1 MSGGAQPR
9 TARRQGEAHGPHEPA
24 TGQGGLHD
32 SRADRAHLAHDDTDA
47 PARGPRDTDIAIV
60 GMAVRFPGADD
71 LDAFRA
77 NLRAGHDGVRTM
89 PAARAAATGL
99 DPAADYLPMGYLD
112 DIHTF
117 DHAFFGLT
125 RHEAGL
131 IDPQHRLALTLAHQA
146 IEDAGQST
154 QELRGRSTAV
164 VFSAASSGYGKRLD
178 LSDVVG
184 SLGNAPFGLPSRI
197 AHTLGLDGPCY
208 SLDSGCNGS
217 LLAVRLACR
226 ELAAG
231 DAEYA
236 LAGGVSLR
244 PDGVT
249 REQVGGFAEIA
260 SSTDRCRSFDATA
273 DGTVAG
279 EGGAALL
286 LTTLARARAA
296 RLPVHAVIRG
306 IAARH
311 NGGAAATISAPSAS
325 AHATVIRQA
334 WRTAGADL
342 ARAGYLEAHGS
353 GTRLGDAVEL
363 EGLTEVFRGRARPLP
378 VGAVKSNIGHL
389 DGAAGVASLVKAVL
403 SVRDGELYPS
413 LHFTEPPPGVDLRAA
428 SLEMIGETRPWEDDE
443 RIAGVSSFSL
453 GGGNAHCVVQAPPR
467 TPAPGTAEPRTPRLV
482 GVSARTRADLA
493 RLCADLAVAL
503 HGDTRHL
510 DDIADTL
517 NRGRTHY
524 QHRVGLTA
532 DSTGA
537 LALNLAAQAT
547 WLAAGPE
554 EHTSI
559 APSRG
564 DRPQV
569 VLLLSP
575 DAPAPFPLPTEPPE
589 LPDRLPADG
598 AAAEILSSQLAAV
611 DELRRCGVRPD
622 VVIGAGVSRYLARYL
637 RAELTPAD
645 TADLAA
651 GTVPGPLD
659 ATRFAEVAADLLDQ
673 GPAVFIDVSPGGSLG
688 SLTRARFGADPRAR
702 CHIVD
707 ADDRGLLGVLGAL
720 YEAGVDPDWSAVGP
734 AAPRHSRARLP
745 GHPLRPT
752 PCWLPPRDASAAP
765 PAPAPTPKTE
775 DGTGRAAE
783 PDGGPDTLDW
793 LCATLGELLGI
804 PVPDPESD
812 FFELRGNS
820 LVALQVI
827 NRVEERSGVRHRLLD
842 LYEHPRIEDFARF
855 IGEFP
860 DSPARREAAP
870 APAGTPGSHAAP
882 TTTEPAP
889 SPRPAAP
896 TERPELVVRDEMT
909 MSFGQERMWFHHQIE
924 PGTTLYNQPT
934 VRRVDGPLD
943 VDALRGMWH
952 DLALRH
958 EPLRC
963 NFVDVDGA
971 PQLRVRPDPGDF
983 FTFADVS
990 DAPDPESS
998 ARELVARAARHRFD
1012 VAREPLLR
1020 VLLVRL
1026 APERHVMQYTTHHAV
1041 SDGGTPRVLRREL
1054 PELYAARREGRK
1066 ARLPALPVRY
1076 RDYALWQRELL
1087 AGAALD
1093 HELAYWKKTLRDAPR
1108 VELPL
1113 DRPRPAR
1120 KSYTGDMVPFTVEAP
1135 VVRGLRALAAE
1146 ESVTLFVVLLAGF
1159 NLLLAR
1165 LTGQR
1170 DLVVGTPTSGR
1181 NHPALQDLIGY
1192 FNSTVALRCAV
1203 PPQAGLGDFL
1213 RRTRATVLD
1222 AMDHQEVPFDRVV
1235 SALGAQR
1242 EAGRDPV
1249 VDVSFVHQEVP
1260 VFTLADGSRG
1270 GLFDERENVVTLV
1283 EGMPADTSKLDLTL
1297 VTSVREGR
1305 ADVTAG
1311 LEYSTELFTAETA
1324 AGFISAY
1331 QDVLRALAFT
1341 HDPAQPIAALL
1352 DTPDSAAREAFDAAA
1367 RSTSDVL
1374 RQDPS
1379 GTPRRD
1385 ADSHLEGPR

>member
-1 MSGGAQPR
+1 MSAGAQIG
-9 TARRQGEAHGPHEPA
+9 TAILRGEAHGLREPA
-24 TGQGGLHD
+24 TGPLGPQE
-32 SRADRAHLAHDDTDA
+32 ADGA
-47 PARGPRDTDIAIV
+47 ARGVLDTDIAIV

-77 NLRAGHDGVRTM
+77 NLRAGHDAVRTM

-125 RHEAGL
+125 RHEAQL
-131 IDPQHRLALTLAHQA
+131 IDPQHRIALTLAHQA

-154 QELRGRSTAV
+154 GELRGRSTAV
-164 VFSAASSGYGKRLD
+164 VFSATSSGYGRRID
-178 LSDVVG
+178 QSDVLG
-184 SLGNAPFGLPSRI
+184 ALGNAPFGLPARI

-236 LAGGVSLR
+236 LAGGVSVR

-249 REQVGGFAEIA
+249 RQQVGGFAEIA
-260 SSTDRCRSFDATA
+260 SSSDRCRSFDATA

-286 LTTLARARAA
+286 LTTVARARAA
-296 RLPVHAVIRG
+296 HLPVHAVIRG

-311 NGGAAATISAPSAS
+311 NGGAAATISAPSAA

-334 WRTAGADL
+334 WRTAGVDPF
-342 ARAGYLEAHGS
+342 RAGFLEAHGS

-363 EGLTEVFRGRARPLP
+363 EGLAEVFRGRARPLP
-378 VGAVKSNIGHL
+378 VGSVKSAIGHL
-389 DGAAGVASLVKAVL
+389 DGAAGVAGLVKAVL
-403 SVRDGELYPS
+403 SVRDAELYPS
-413 LHFTEPPPGVDLRAA
+413 LHFTQAPPGVDLRAA
-428 SLEMIGETRPWEDDE
+428 SLEMIGEPRPWEDDE
-443 RIAGVSSFSL
+443 RLAGVSSFSL
-453 GGGNAHCVVQAPPR
+453 GGGNAHCVVQAPPPP
-467 TPAPGTAEPRTPRLV
+467 PAPATPDTRSPRLV
-482 GVSARTRADLA
+482 GVSARSRTALA

-510 DDIADTL
+510 DDIAHTL
-517 NRGRTHY
+517 NRGRTHFR
-524 QHRVGLTA
+524 HRVGVTA

-554 EHTSI
+554 EDPPTT
-559 APSRG
+559 APRD

-575 DAPAPFPLPTEPPE
+575 DAPAPVAAPAG
-589 LPDRLPADG
+589 LPDRLPAVG
-598 AAAEILSSQLAAV
+598 ATAEILSAQLAAV
-611 DELRRCGVRPD
+611 TELRRCGIRPD
-622 VVIGAGVSRYLARYL
+622 VVIGAGVSRYLARHL
-637 RAELTPAD
+637 RGELTPAD

-651 GTVPGPLD
+651 GTDPGPVD
-659 ATRFAEVAADLLDQ
+659 AGRFAQVVGDLLEQ
-673 GPAVFIDVSPGGSLG
+673 GPAVLVDVTPGGSLG
-688 SLTRARFGADPRAR
+688 TLARERFGADPRAH
-702 CHIVD
+702 CHVVD
-707 ADDRGLLGVLGAL
+707 PDDRDLLGVLGAL

-734 AAPRHSRARLP
+734 AAPRHSRVRLP

-752 PCWLPPRDASAAP
+752 TCWLPPREAHAAP
-765 PAPAPTPKTE
+765 PPPASTPAPAPTPTPTP
-775 DGTGRAAE
+775 DAVRAAE
-783 PDGGPDTLDW
+783 PGDGRGTLDW

-804 PVPDPESD
+804 PVPGPESD

-820 LVALQVI
+820 LIALQVI
-827 NRVEERSGVRHRLLD
+827 NRVEERLGVRHRLLD

-855 IGEFP
+855 IEPSSNGPAP
-860 DSPARREAAP
+860 DPAEPAPDLAEPAPVPAPPAADAEPARAPEPAAP
-870 APAGTPGSHAAP
+870 AA
-882 TTTEPAP
+882 
-889 SPRPAAP
+889 
-896 TERPELVVRDEMT
+896 RPELAPRDELT
-909 MSFGQERMWFHHQIE
+909 MSFGQERMWFHHQID

-934 VRRVDGPLD
+934 VRRIDGPLD

-963 NFVDVDGA
+963 NFVDVDGV
-971 PQLRVRPDPGDF
+971 PQMRVRPDPGDF
-983 FTFADVS
+983 FTFTDVS
-990 DAPDPESS
+990 DSPDPESS
-998 ARELVARAARHRFD
+998 ARELVLRAAQHRFD
-1012 VAREPLLR
+1012 VAEEPLLR
-1020 VLLVRL
+1020 VLLVRV
-1026 APERHVMQYTTHHAV
+1026 APDRHVMQYTTHHAV
-1041 SDGGTPRVLRREL
+1041 SDGGTPRILRREL
-1054 PELYAARREGRK
+1054 PELYAARQEGRA

-1076 RDYALWQRELL
+1076 RDYACWQRELL
-1087 AGAALD
+1087 AGSALD
-1093 HELAYWKKTLRDAPR
+1093 RELAYWRKTLQDAPR

-1113 DRPRPAR
+1113 DHPRPAR
-1120 KSYTGDMVPFTVEAP
+1120 KSYTGAMVPFTVEAP
-1135 VVRGLRALAAE
+1135 VVERLRTLAAE
-1146 ESVTLFVVLLAGF
+1146 ESVTLFVVLLSGF

-1235 SALGAQR
+1235 SALGARR

-1260 VFTLADGSRG
+1260 GFTLADGSGG

-1283 EGMPADTSKLDLTL
+1283 EGMPAHTSKLDLTL

-1311 LEYSTELFTAETA
+1311 LEYSTELFTADTA
-1324 AGFISAY
+1324 AGFIGAY

-1341 HDPAQPIAALL
+1341 HDTAQPIAALL
-1352 DTPDSAAREAFDAAA
+1352 DTSDAAPHTTA
-1367 RSTSDVL
+1367 EG
-1374 RQDPS
+1374 P
-1379 GTPRRD
+1379 D
-1385 ADSHLEGPR
+1385 ADSVLEGPR